1 MIKMNLKWI
10 MDNKS
15 DKLVDAMKESISL
28 SGNNPTDV
36 SAVEDPSNFL
46 SGYTWIKFTFEFF

>member
-1 MIKMNLKWI
+1 

-46 SGYTWIKFTFEFF
+46 SGYT